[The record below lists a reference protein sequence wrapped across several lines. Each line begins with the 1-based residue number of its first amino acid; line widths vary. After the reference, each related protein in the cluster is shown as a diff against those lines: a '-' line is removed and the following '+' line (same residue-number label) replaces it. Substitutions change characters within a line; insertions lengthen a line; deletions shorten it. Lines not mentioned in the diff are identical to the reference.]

1 MRTLESI
8 SITILLILVFAFPA
22 YADKRTEN
30 IDIILALDKSLSMS
44 ENHKIDAVK
53 NYFNSWLMDE
63 VLIPGD
69 YLVVIAFYG
78 KTNVIISQTVKN
90 TSDKQKVKDIIS
102 QISGNGRFTDIGNAL
117 DVIKDQMT
125 KYGSDGRKKFV
136 LMMTDG
142 IQEAPPNSKYFSQKS
157 KFNYEFL
164 ENTKTIQKQ
173 GWKIEILGLGTETE
187 VKELA
192 EQLQGTYVE
201 LKDDLSVENLK
212 SRTENLLGTISL
224 IDGVRVS
231 PVGIGGSSSLQL
243 NLKSEGYSRDVQISL
258 SGVEARLASRTT
270 SNLLASPPFHAKV
283 AASGNTTVNIPAVF
297 PADLTPGTF
306 DCTLVFS
313 FLSGERFNPSE
324 IPVKFR
330 VRGPA
335 ENYWWLGIVGIL
347 ALAALAAVVVVFIRR
362 LISGGPQRF
371 LFLIDDEPLADTP
384 FTMNAGGEVF
394 LNESDNAFILIPKR
408 NARSLAR
415 FRMKEGALG
424 FDVLKSERF
433 PKTDGAA
440 EAVIGR
446 SFIVRTEHGERK
458 DLRIVEAQARKQA
471 AAQTPKTVQKTSSAR
486 VSKPSSPKHTHAAK
500 PHPAKKS
507 PNATLGKPKAA
518 RGKPRKRNG

>member
-8 SITILLILVFAFPA
+8 SITILLILVFALPA
-22 YADKRTEN
+22 YTDKRTEN

-44 ENHKIDAVK
+44 EDHKIDAVK

-78 KTNVIISQTVKN
+78 KTSVVISQTVKN
-90 TSDKQKVKDIIS
+90 TEEKQKVKDIIS
-102 QISGNGRFTDIGNAL
+102 QIRANGRFTDIGNAL
-117 DVIKDQMT
+117 DVMKDQMA

-142 IQEAPPNSKYFSQKS
+142 IQEAPPNSKYFSQKG

-224 IDGVRVS
+224 IDGARVS
-231 PVGIGGSSSLQL
+231 PIGIGGSGSIQL

-258 SGVEARLASRTT
+258 SGIEARLPSRTAA
-270 SNLLASPPFHAKV
+270 NLLASPPFQTKV
-283 AASGNTTVNIPAVF
+283 SASGKTVVNIPVVF

-313 FLSGERFNPSE
+313 FLSGERFSPSE

-330 VRGPA
+330 VMGPV
-335 ENYWWLGIVGIL
+335 ENYWWLGIIGIL
-347 ALAALAAVVVVFIRR
+347 ALSALAAVVVFFIRR
-362 LISGGPQRF
+362 LASGGPQRF
-371 LFLIDDEPLADTP
+371 LLLIDEEPLADTP
-384 FTMNAGGEVF
+384 ITMNAGGEIF

-433 PKTDGAA
+433 PKTDGSA
-440 EAVIGR
+440 EAVIGQ
-446 SFIVRTEHGERK
+446 SFIVRTEHGEKK
-458 DLRIVEAQARKQA
+458 DLRIVEATARKSKA
-471 AAQTPKTVQKTSSAR
+471 VQTPKTIQKPPAVR
-486 VSKPSSPKHTHAAK
+486 VSKPSAPTRTHAAK
-500 PHPAKKS
+500 PLAAKKT
-507 PNATLGKPKAA
+507 PKAIRGKPK
-518 RGKPRKRNG
+518 KRKG